1 MKHLNE
7 YITESILSSTGS
19 GKDSV
24 VKQWLFDNDFN
35 NSTVKQNFNKI
46 VMDKGRIDFG
56 GEIHLEDLAEKVP
69 DFIKFGKVRDFHSPD
84 LKLISQE
91 QLPTVAYSFNIKQP
105 EVYDLDIETTAFCA
119 CYCTFSKFKNITIHR
134 LKHDYFAN
142 TNCDILRIDLR
153 GTNINE
159 QLIKEIHC
167 DDNIDYLTL
176 ENTPLARK
184 ILRTFRKMTDEEL
197 TEWCNRVFANM
208 PKLKCIKPNE
218 PNALY
223 HDPETNTW
231 TASR

>member
-19 GKDSV
+19 GRDAV

-35 NSTVKQNFNKI
+35 KSRVKQDFSKI
-46 VMDKGRIDFG
+46 VMDKGRIDFT
-56 GEIHLEDLAEKVP
+56 GEIHLEDLSEKVP
-69 DFIKFGKVRDFHSPD
+69 DFIKFGKVYDFHSPD
-84 LKLISQE
+84 LKYITQE

-105 EVYDLDIETTAFCA
+105 EVYDLDIETSSLSA
-119 CYCTFSKFKNITIHR
+119 CYCTFSKFKNITIHK
-134 LKHDYFAN
+134 LKHDYF
-142 TNCDILRIDLR
+142 TSNCDVLSIDLR
-153 GTNINE
+153 LTNINE
-159 QLIKEIHC
+159 QLIKEIYC
-167 DDNIDYLTL
+167 DDEIDYLTL
-176 ENTPLARK
+176 NDTPLGKK

>member
-19 GKDSV
+19 GRDAL

-35 NSTVKQNFNKI
+35 KSRVKQDFSKI
-46 VMDKGRIDFG
+46 VMDKGRIDFT
-56 GEIHLEDLAEKVP
+56 GEIHLENLEEKVP
-69 DFIKFGKVRDFHSPD
+69 DFIKFGKVYYFCSPD
-84 LKLISQE
+84 LNLISQE
-91 QLPTVAYSFNIKQP
+91 QRPTVTYKFSIQKS
-105 EVYDLDIETTAFCA
+105 EVYDLDIETSCFNAYNCD
-119 CYCTFSKFKNITIHR
+119 FSKFKNITIHK
-134 LKHDYFAN
+134 LKHDYF
-142 TNCDILRIDLR
+142 TSNCDVLSIDLR
-153 GTNINE
+153 LTNINE
-159 QLIKEIHC
+159 QLIKEIYC
-167 DDNIDYLTL
+167 DDEIDYLTL
-176 ENTPLARK
+176 NDTPLGKK